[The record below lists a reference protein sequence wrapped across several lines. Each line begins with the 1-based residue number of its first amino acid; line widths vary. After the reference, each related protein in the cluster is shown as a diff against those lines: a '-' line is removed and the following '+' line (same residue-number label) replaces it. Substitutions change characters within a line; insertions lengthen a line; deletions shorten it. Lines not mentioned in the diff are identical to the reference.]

1 MTQFAT
7 ELITTSNPRANYL
20 AYKAEIDQ
28 AIQTVLNQPDYVLG
42 PVVEHFEARFS
53 AFIGATHGVGVNSGT
68 DALHLALRGLGIG
81 PGDEVITVSHTSVA
95 TVAAIEMSGAVPVL
109 VDIEMPWFTIDAQAA
124 ASAIG
129 PRTKAIIA
137 VHLYGQPADLTV
149 LAELCGRHGLTLIED
164 CAQCHGATWRGRL
177 TGSFGKAA
185 CFSFYPSKN
194 LGGIGD
200 AGMVV
205 TSDAA
210 LAARIAMLRT
220 YGWREPQVSLTPG
233 WNSRLGPLQAAILDV
248 KLRHLPEMTGL
259 RRQLAGRYGKGLA
272 GLPLLLPDGRDG
284 SRHAYHLYV
293 ACCDDAATR
302 DRLRRHLAD
311 AGIAAGI
318 HYATPV
324 HLQPAYKGRVG
335 NLPLP
340 VTEAVAGRII
350 SLPLYPELTGPQQ
363 DRVIAA
369 IREFFKG
376 PR

>member
-1 MTQFAT
+1 MTQFAI

-109 VDIEMPWFTIDAQAA
+109 VDIEMPWFSIDAQAA

-149 LAELCGRHGLTLIED
+149 LAELCGRHGLALIED

-259 RRQLAGRYGKGLA
+259 RRQSASAPSAASRQRKG
-272 GLPLLLPDGRDG
+272 
-284 SRHAYHLYV
+284 
-293 ACCDDAATR
+293 
-302 DRLRRHLAD
+302 
-311 AGIAAGI
+311 
-318 HYATPV
+318 
-324 HLQPAYKGRVG
+324 
-335 NLPLP
+335 
-340 VTEAVAGRII
+340 
-350 SLPLYPELTGPQQ
+350 
-363 DRVIAA
+363 
-369 IREFFKG
+369 
-376 PR
+376 